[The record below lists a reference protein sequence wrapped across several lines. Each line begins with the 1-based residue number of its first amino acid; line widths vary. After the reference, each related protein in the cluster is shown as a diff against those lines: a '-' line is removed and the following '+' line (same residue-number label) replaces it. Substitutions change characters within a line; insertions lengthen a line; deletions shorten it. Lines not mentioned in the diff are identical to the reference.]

1 MENEEINFENEHFFD
16 DIKEEKEIC
25 FDDDDLIFEKEI
37 HEKEYYEAKDDS
49 ISIQFDDS
57 LYEQKQRKKLNKE
70 DLKTIP
76 LPIFNC
82 FYCAN
87 EKIAF
92 QKLIN
97 DNLSQKYLYS
107 FSKLDSNII
116 NALIEFDLT
125 KSNNFFKD
133 NSIENYFY
141 ELLKEEVN
149 KNSEY
154 LNKYYNKS
162 QLYLKDMFSNI
173 NLIKKKKKII
183 KKEIEKLND
192 SKILNELNLNDYKR
206 KIKWEDI
213 SFEKEIFN
221 IWDISNLS
229 EIGNYEDSYYE
240 KNKKNNKNYSDRVNL
255 SFSYNENNSS
265 TSTSNHSN
273 KPFKNNNLSF
283 SFFQH

>member
-1 MENEEINFENEHFFD
+1 MKNEEEFSPNDFFLEGIENEKFNEEELSFINDF
-16 DIKEEKEIC
+16 EEKEY
-25 FDDDDLIFEKEI
+25 FE
-37 HEKEYYEAKDDS
+37 DS
-49 ISIQFDDS
+49 ISINLDLIS
-57 LYEQKQRKKLNKE
+57 EKKQRKKLNKE

-162 QLYLKDMFSNI
+162 QLHLKDMISNI
-173 NLIKKKKKII
+173 NLINKKKKII

-273 KPFKNNNLSF
+273 KTFKNNNLSF

>member
-1 MENEEINFENEHFFD
+1 MENEELNFENEHFCD
-16 DIKEEKEIC
+16 DIKVEKEIC
-25 FDDDDLIFEKEI
+25 FDDDDLSFEKDIE
-37 HEKEYYEAKDDS
+37 EKEYYEVKDDT
-49 ISIQFDDS
+49 ISIHFDDS
-57 LYEQKQRKKLNKE
+57 LCQQKQRKKLSKE
-70 DLKTIP
+70 DLKIIP

-107 FSKLDSNII
+107 FSKLDLNII

-125 KSNNFFKD
+125 KSNNLFKE

-141 ELLKEEVN
+141 ELLKEEIN

-154 LNKYYNKS
+154 LKKYYTKS
-162 QLYLKDMFSNI
+162 QLNLIEIISNI
-173 NLIKKKKKII
+173 NLPHKKKKII
-183 KKEIEKLND
+183 KKENENKND
-192 SKILNELNLNDYKR
+192 SKILNEINLNDLKR

-213 SFEKEIFN
+213 SFEKENYN

-240 KNKKNNKNYSDRVNL
+240 KSKKNNKNISDKTNF

-273 KPFKNNNLSF
+273 KTFKNNNLSF

>member
-1 MENEEINFENEHFFD
+1 MENEELNFENEHFFD
-16 DIKEEKEIC
+16 DIKVEKEIC
-25 FDDDDLIFEKEI
+25 FDDDDLSFEKDIE
-37 HEKEYYEAKDDS
+37 EKEYYEVKDDT
-49 ISIQFDDS
+49 ISIHFDDS
-57 LYEQKQRKKLNKE
+57 LCQQKQRKKLSKE

-87 EKIAF
+87 EKIGF

-116 NALIEFDLT
+116 NALVDFDLT
-125 KSNNFFKD
+125 KSNNLFKES
-133 NSIENYFY
+133 SIENYFY

-162 QLYLKDMFSNI
+162 QLNLIEMTNI
-173 NLIKKKKKII
+173 NLSKKKGKII
-183 KKEIEKLND
+183 KKENEND
-192 SKILNELNLNDYKR
+192 NDLKIFNEINLNDLKR

-213 SFEKEIFN
+213 SFEKENYN

-229 EIGNYEDSYYE
+229 EIGNNDDSYYE
-240 KNKKNNKNYSDRVNL
+240 RTKKNNKINSDRVNL
-255 SFSYNENNSS
+255 SFSYNDNNTS

-273 KPFKNNNLSF
+273 KLCKNNNLSF

>member
-1 MENEEINFENEHFFD
+1 MKNEEEFSPNDFFLEGIENEKFNEEELSFINDF
-16 DIKEEKEIC
+16 EEKEY
-25 FDDDDLIFEKEI
+25 FE
-37 HEKEYYEAKDDS
+37 DS
-49 ISIQFDDS
+49 ISINLDLIS
-57 LYEQKQRKKLNKE
+57 EKKQRKKLNKE

-162 QLYLKDMFSNI
+162 QLNLIEMTNI
-173 NLIKKKKKII
+173 NLSKKKGKII
-183 KKEIEKLND
+183 KKENEND
-192 SKILNELNLNDYKR
+192 NDLKIFNEINLNDFKR

-213 SFEKEIFN
+213 SFEKENYN

-229 EIGNYEDSYYE
+229 EIGNNEDSYYE
-240 KNKKNNKNYSDRVNL
+240 RTKKNNKINSDRVNL

>member
-1 MENEEINFENEHFFD
+1 MENEELNFENEHFFD
-16 DIKEEKEIC
+16 DIKVEKEIC
-25 FDDDDLIFEKEI
+25 FDDDDLSFEKDIE
-37 HEKEYYEAKDDS
+37 EKEYYEVKDDT
-49 ISIQFDDS
+49 ISIHFDDS
-57 LYEQKQRKKLNKE
+57 LCQQKQRKKLSKE

-116 NALIEFDLT
+116 NALVDFDLT
-125 KSNNFFKD
+125 KSNNLFKES
-133 NSIENYFY
+133 SIENYFY

-162 QLYLKDMFSNI
+162 QLNLIEMTNI
-173 NLIKKKKKII
+173 NLSKKKGKII
-183 KKEIEKLND
+183 KKENEND
-192 SKILNELNLNDYKR
+192 NDLKIFNEINLNDFKR

-213 SFEKEIFN
+213 SFEKENYN

-229 EIGNYEDSYYE
+229 EIGNNDDSYYE
-240 KNKKNNKNYSDRVNL
+240 RTKKNNKINSDRVNL
-255 SFSYNENNSS
+255 SFSYNDNNTS

-273 KPFKNNNLSF
+273 KLCKNNNLSF

>member
-97 DNLSQKYLYS
+97 DNLSQKYLFCS
-107 FSKLDSNII
+107 SKNDLNII
-116 NALIEFDLT
+116 NGLI
-125 KSNNFFKD
+125 NFNIKNLND
-133 NSIENYFY
+133 NKTNKNHSIENYFIC
-141 ELLKEEVN
+141 LLKDEII
-149 KNSEY
+149 KSSEY
-154 LNKYYNKS
+154 LKKYNNKS
-162 QLYLKDMFSNI
+162 
-173 NLIKKKKKII
+173 
-183 KKEIEKLND
+183 
-192 SKILNELNLNDYKR
+192 
-206 KIKWEDI
+206 
-213 SFEKEIFN
+213 
-221 IWDISNLS
+221 
-229 EIGNYEDSYYE
+229 
-240 KNKKNNKNYSDRVNL
+240 
-255 SFSYNENNSS
+255 
-265 TSTSNHSN
+265 
-273 KPFKNNNLSF
+273 
-283 SFFQH
+283 

>member
-1 MENEEINFENEHFFD
+1 MQNEEIYFENEHFFD

-25 FDDDDLIFEKEI
+25 FDDDDLNFEKDI
-37 HEKEYYEAKDDS
+37 DEKEYYDDKDDS
-49 ISIQFDDS
+49 ISIHFDDS
-57 LYEQKQRKKLNKE
+57 LYEQKQKKKLNKE

-116 NALIEFDLT
+116 NALVDFDLT
-125 KSNNFFKD
+125 KSNNLFKES
-133 NSIENYFY
+133 SIENYFY

-162 QLYLKDMFSNI
+162 QLNLIEMTNI
-173 NLIKKKKKII
+173 NLSKKKGKII
-183 KKEIEKLND
+183 KKENEND
-192 SKILNELNLNDYKR
+192 NDLKIFNEINLNDFKR

-213 SFEKEIFN
+213 SFEKENYN

-229 EIGNYEDSYYE
+229 EIGNNDDSYYE
-240 KNKKNNKNYSDRVNL
+240 RTKKNNKINSDRVNL
-255 SFSYNENNSS
+255 SFSYNDNNTS

-273 KPFKNNNLSF
+273 KLCKNNNLSF

>member
-1 MENEEINFENEHFFD
+1 MENEELNFENEHFFD
-16 DIKEEKEIC
+16 DIKVEKEIC
-25 FDDDDLIFEKEI
+25 FDDDDLSFEKDIE
-37 HEKEYYEAKDDS
+37 EKEYYEVKDDT
-49 ISIQFDDS
+49 ISIHFDDS
-57 LYEQKQRKKLNKE
+57 LCQQKQRKKLSKE

-87 EKIAF
+87 EKIGF

-116 NALIEFDLT
+116 NALVDFDLT
-125 KSNNFFKD
+125 KSNNLFKES
-133 NSIENYFY
+133 SIENYFY

-162 QLYLKDMFSNI
+162 QLNLIEMTNI
-173 NLIKKKKKII
+173 NLSKKKGKII
-183 KKEIEKLND
+183 KKENEND
-192 SKILNELNLNDYKR
+192 NDLKIFNEINLNDFKR

-213 SFEKEIFN
+213 SFEKENYN

-229 EIGNYEDSYYE
+229 EIGNNDDSYYE
-240 KNKKNNKNYSDRVNL
+240 RTKKNNKINSDRVNL
-255 SFSYNENNSS
+255 SFSYNDNNTS

-273 KPFKNNNLSF
+273 KLCKNNNLSF

>member
-1 MENEEINFENEHFFD
+1 MENEELNFENEHFFD
-16 DIKEEKEIC
+16 DIKVEKEIC
-25 FDDDDLIFEKEI
+25 FDDDDLSFEKDIE
-37 HEKEYYEAKDDS
+37 EKEYYEVKDDT
-49 ISIQFDDS
+49 ISIHFDDS
-57 LYEQKQRKKLNKE
+57 LCQQKQRKKLSKE

-116 NALIEFDLT
+116 NALIDFDLT
-125 KSNNFFKD
+125 KSNNLFKES
-133 NSIENYFY
+133 SIENYFY

-162 QLYLKDMFSNI
+162 QLNLIEMTNI
-173 NLIKKKKKII
+173 NLSKKKGKII
-183 KKEIEKLND
+183 KKENEND
-192 SKILNELNLNDYKR
+192 NDLKIFNEINLNDFKR

-213 SFEKEIFN
+213 SFEKENYN

-229 EIGNYEDSYYE
+229 EIGNNEDSYYE
-240 KNKKNNKNYSDRVNL
+240 RTKKNNKINSDRVNL
-255 SFSYNENNSS
+255 SFSYNATIPCSKFFSNLFFAPFNS
-265 TSTSNHSN
+265 
-273 KPFKNNNLSF
+273 L
-283 SFFQH
+283 